1 MSEDNNIEKAV
12 DPTRSAVLSE
22 LGGTGLRNQSGYI
35 DEEITRD
42 LQWPRCIDVY
52 KRMETDSLIAGALFA
67 IRQFMRRSDWHVEEY
82 SGEDAPAD
90 KSQQAM
96 FLEQCLD
103 DLDRPWADFITDAL
117 SFLTYGFSVH
127 EIVYKVRMGP
137 KQKNPRLKSK
147 YSDGK
152 YGWRKFPIRSQDT
165 IDKWDIDRHGELE
178 GVHQKDYMNGFDAYI
193 PFSKMLLFRTTTYK
207 DNPMGKSILRDAY
220 YAYYFKR
227 NIEAYEAIGIERDL
241 AGIPVISIPLE
252 YMTPD
257 ATKEQKA
264 TLAQFQRMGAN
275 IKRNEQAYIMMPS
288 DVDESGNKLFDI
300 KPFSSTG
307 QSRVDANTVINRH
320 AHHMMHSMLTDFI
333 LMGSQSVGS
342 YALSS
347 SKVMAFVTAIE
358 SYLDTIAYQFNH
370 KAIPMLWEM
379 NGWDS
384 AKCPTIAHNGVESVD
399 LEALGTFL
407 KNAGGSGFLTP
418 DDDTEDAVR
427 DIANLPKRRPESE
440 ETSRASELRRQQ
452 QSQPENNVGAEQE
465 SSNEGEE

>member
-1 MSEDNNIEKAV
+1 MSNNEKIAKAAN
-12 DPTRSAVLSE
+12 DAMSAGLSE
-22 LGGTGLRNQSGYI
+22 IGGTGLKNMSGYI

-67 IRQFMRRSDWHVEEY
+67 IRQFMRRSDWTVEKY

-90 KSQQAM
+90 AGKQAK
-96 FLEQCLD
+96 FLQECLD
-103 DLDRPWADFITDAL
+103 DLDRPFADFITDAL

-127 EIVYKVRMGP
+127 EVVYKVRMGRNQKSP
-137 KQKNPRLKSK
+137 KLKSK
-147 YSDGK
+147 YSDGL

-165 IDKWDIDRHGELE
+165 IDKWDITRHGELR
-178 GVHQKDYMNGFDAYI
+178 GVTQRDYLNNFNAYI
-193 PFSKMLLFRTTTYK
+193 PEDRMLLFKTTSYK

-257 ATKEQKA
+257 ATPEQKQ
-264 TLAQFQRMGAN
+264 TLEQFKRMGAN

-288 DVDESGNKLFDI
+288 DVDDSGNRLFDI
-300 KPFSSTG
+300 KPLSSTG

-370 KAIPMLWEM
+370 KAIPLLWEM

-384 AKCPTIAHNGVESVD
+384 SKCPTIKHNGVESVD
-399 LEALGTFL
+399 LETLGAFL
-407 KNAGGSGFLTP
+407 KNAGGSGFITP
-418 DDDTEDAVR
+418 DEDTEDAVR
-427 DIANLPKRRPESE
+427 DLAKLPKRSTDSSD
-440 ETSRASELRRQQ
+440 TSRAAKIRE
-452 QSQPENNVGAEQE
+452 EINT
-465 SSNEGEE
+465 NEASDTDEE